1 MSLVTLAI
9 VGKDNT
15 PLYLCDFDF
24 DDHAHSSLLTPTP
37 TQERRQQKSTSN
49 DFRKEE
55 QEPSNDFRKEEEEE
69 DTFGFFETNTKNMN
83 ETSSLKH
90 QFAMHSALDRY
101 EELVFPTSTTRISSI
116 GPNSMWIGLLGS
128 IGETKVYGYMT
139 TTKIKFMASI
149 EDSDDNGRKHFA
161 REAGLKAMFGNMHK
175 LYIEYRL
182 NPFSIRDTKISSRKF
197 DDGMTQLVNT
207 FNKTYSKPSS
217 LV

>member
-1 MSLVTLAI
+1 M
-9 VGKDNT
+9 
-15 PLYLCDFDF
+15 
-24 DDHAHSSLLTPTP
+24 TP

-49 DFRKEE
+49 DLRKEE
-55 QEPSNDFRKEEEEE
+55 EEPSNDFRKEEE

-83 ETSSLKH
+83 ETSTLKH

-101 EELVFPTSTTRISSI
+101 EELVSPDPRRSTTSTTRISSV

-161 REAGLKAMFGNMHK
+161 REAGLKSMFGNMHK

-182 NPFSIRDTKISSRKF
+182 NPFSITGTKISSRKF
-197 DDGMTQLVNT
+197 DDGITQLVNT

>member
-83 ETSSLKH
+83 ESSSLKH
-90 QFAMHSALDRY
+90 QVREIKLGTLSEIISGGMVKH
-101 EELVFPTSTTRISSI
+101 VHTSF
-116 GPNSMWIGLLGS
+116 SMS
-128 IGETKVYGYMT
+128 NAFY
-139 TTKIKFMASI
+139 
-149 EDSDDNGRKHFA
+149 
-161 REAGLKAMFGNMHK
+161 
-175 LYIEYRL
+175 
-182 NPFSIRDTKISSRKF
+182 
-197 DDGMTQLVNT
+197 DG
-207 FNKTYSKPSS
+207 
-217 LV
+217 